1 MWKLVFALISSPWM
15 LEHKERAHV
24 VFFLSSS
31 YCKPCEAKGLLTFLQ
46 LFLIT
51 ELP

>member
-15 LEHKERAHV
+15 LEHKEGAHV
-24 VFFLSSS
+24 FFPFSSC
-31 YCKPCEAKGLLTFLQ
+31 CKPCKANGLLTFLQ